1 MKEKISVTGVPKTMQ
16 IREKFLTENGPIY
29 QIAKSAMD
37 ATYAENIEYSKEN
50 VLVIIEGLS
59 MYLNEADVRQIF
71 AIIINSM
78 GVLLMLQSGSGISAI
93 SSVPYA
99 FSEVFPKL
107 SLGTWTYIFQ
117 GILVITLMVLKKRFV
132 PSYLFSFV
140 AGFIFGELMDIN
152 ELWIAKL
159 PLSIPLRIFYFVLS
173 YIILCFGIALS
184 NRCKLPIIP
193 TDLFPR
199 DLSEII
205 GKPYSKVKITFD
217 VTCLIVTACLT
228 YFALGK
234 ILGLGIGT
242 VVAAFTMGKGVSIV
256 GKLIDKKVAF
266 VSVLHKELNEA
277 I

>member
-1 MKEKISVTGVPKTMQ
+1 MNDK
-16 IREKFLTENGPIY
+16 RL
-29 QIAKSAMD
+29 
-37 ATYAENIEYSKEN
+37 
-50 VLVIIEGLS
+50 VLRG
-59 MYLNEADVRQIF
+59 EAALIL

-99 FSEVFPKL
+99 FSEAFPKL

-117 GILVITLMVLKKRFV
+117 GLLVIALMVLKKRFV

-140 AGFIFGELMDIN
+140 AGFLFGEMMDVN
-152 ELWIAKL
+152 ELWITKL

-173 YIILCFGIALS
+173 YIIICFGIALS

-205 GKPYSKVKITFD
+205 NKPYARVKIAFD
-217 VTCLIVTACLT
+217 VTCLFVTACLT

-234 ILGLGIGT
+234 ILGLGVGT
-242 VVAAFTMGKGVSIV
+242 VVAAFTMGKGVAIAGS
-256 GKLIDKKVAF
+256 LIDKRVTF
-266 VSVLHKELNEA
+266 VSVFHKELKEA
-277 I
+277 V

>member
-1 MKEKISVTGVPKTMQ
+1 MNDK
-16 IREKFLTENGPIY
+16 RL
-29 QIAKSAMD
+29 
-37 ATYAENIEYSKEN
+37 
-50 VLVIIEGLS
+50 VLRG
-59 MYLNEADVRQIF
+59 EAALIL

-93 SSVPYA
+93 SSVPYT
-99 FSEVFPKL
+99 FSEAFPKL

-117 GILVITLMVLKKRFV
+117 GLSVITLMVLKKRFV

-140 AGFIFGELMDIN
+140 AGFLFGEMMDVN
-152 ELWIAKL
+152 ELWITKL

-173 YIILCFGIALS
+173 YIIICFGIALS

-205 GKPYSKVKITFD
+205 NKPYARVKIAFD
-217 VTCLIVTACLT
+217 VTCLFVTACLT

-234 ILGLGIGT
+234 ILGLGVGT
-242 VVAAFTMGKGVSIV
+242 VVAAFTMGKGVAIAGS
-256 GKLIDKKVAF
+256 LIDKRVTF
-266 VSVLHKELNEA
+266 VSVFHKELKEA
-277 I
+277 V

>member
-1 MKEKISVTGVPKTMQ
+1 MKDKKIILRGEIT
-16 IREKFLTENGPIY
+16 L
-29 QIAKSAMD
+29 
-37 ATYAENIEYSKEN
+37 
-50 VLVIIEGLS
+50 II
-59 MYLNEADVRQIF
+59 
-71 AIIINSM
+71 AIIINSL

-99 FSEVFPKL
+99 FSEVFPVL

-117 GILVITLMVLKKRFV
+117 GLLVITLMVLKKRFV

-140 AGFIFGELMDIN
+140 AGFLFGEMMDIH
-152 ELWIAKL
+152 ELWITKL

-173 YIILCFGIALS
+173 YIIICFGIALS

-205 GKPYSKVKITFD
+205 NRPYSKVKITFD
-217 VTCLIVTACLT
+217 VTCLFITACMT

-234 ILGLGIGT
+234 NPYLICLSFNFPNLLIL
-242 VVAAFTMGKGVSIV
+242 FTPFS
-256 GKLIDKKVAF
+256 LLF
-266 VSVLHKELNEA
+266 TTLNSLYYST
-277 I
+277 IFF

>member
-1 MKEKISVTGVPKTMQ
+1 MNDK
-16 IREKFLTENGPIY
+16 RL
-29 QIAKSAMD
+29 
-37 ATYAENIEYSKEN
+37 
-50 VLVIIEGLS
+50 VLRG
-59 MYLNEADVRQIF
+59 EAALIL

-117 GILVITLMVLKKRFV
+117 GLLVITLMVLKKRFV

-140 AGFIFGELMDIN
+140 AGFLFGEMMDVN
-152 ELWIAKL
+152 ELWITKL

-173 YIILCFGIALS
+173 YIIICFGIALS

-205 GKPYSKVKITFD
+205 NKPYARVKIAFD
-217 VTCLIVTACLT
+217 VTCLFVTACLT

-234 ILGLGIGT
+234 ILGLGVGT
-242 VVAAFTMGKGVSIV
+242 VVAAFTMGKGVAIAGS
-256 GKLIDKKVAF
+256 LIDKRVTF
-266 VSVLHKELNEA
+266 VSVFYKELKEA
-277 I
+277 V

>member
-1 MKEKISVTGVPKTMQ
+1 MNDK
-16 IREKFLTENGPIY
+16 RL
-29 QIAKSAMD
+29 
-37 ATYAENIEYSKEN
+37 
-50 VLVIIEGLS
+50 VLRG
-59 MYLNEADVRQIF
+59 EAALIL

-99 FSEVFPKL
+99 FSEAFPKL

-117 GILVITLMVLKKRFV
+117 GLLVITLMVLKKRFV

-140 AGFIFGELMDIN
+140 AGFLFGEMMDVN
-152 ELWIAKL
+152 ELWITKL

-173 YIILCFGIALS
+173 YIIICFGIALS

-205 GKPYSKVKITFD
+205 NKPYARVKIAFD
-217 VTCLIVTACLT
+217 VTCLFVTACLT

-234 ILGLGIGT
+234 ILGLGVGT
-242 VVAAFTMGKGVSIV
+242 VVAAFTMGKGVAIAGS
-256 GKLIDKKVAF
+256 LIDKRVTF
-266 VSVLHKELNEA
+266 VSVFHKELKETV
-277 I
+277 

>member
-1 MKEKISVTGVPKTMQ
+1 MNDK
-16 IREKFLTENGPIY
+16 RL
-29 QIAKSAMD
+29 
-37 ATYAENIEYSKEN
+37 
-50 VLVIIEGLS
+50 VLRG
-59 MYLNEADVRQIF
+59 EAALIL

-99 FSEVFPKL
+99 FSEAFPKL

-117 GILVITLMVLKKRFV
+117 GLLVITLMVLKKRFV

-140 AGFIFGELMDIN
+140 AGFLFGEMMDVN
-152 ELWIAKL
+152 ELWITKL

-173 YIILCFGIALS
+173 YIIICFGIALS

-205 GKPYSKVKITFD
+205 NKPYARVKIAFD
-217 VTCLIVTACLT
+217 VTCLFVTACLT

-234 ILGLGIGT
+234 ILGLGVRT
-242 VVAAFTMGKGVSIV
+242 VVAAFTMGKGVAIAGS
-256 GKLIDKKVAF
+256 LIDKRVTF
-266 VSVLHKELNEA
+266 VSVFHKELKEA
-277 I
+277 V

>member
-1 MKEKISVTGVPKTMQ
+1 MKEEKI
-16 IREKFLTENGPIY
+16 
-29 QIAKSAMD
+29 
-37 ATYAENIEYSKEN
+37 
-50 VLVIIEGLS
+50 VLRG
-59 MYLNEADVRQIF
+59 EAALIF

-99 FSEVFPKL
+99 FSEVFTKL

-117 GILVITLMVLKKRFV
+117 GLLVITLMVLRKRFI

-140 AGFIFGELMDIN
+140 AGFLFGECIDIN
-152 ELWIAKL
+152 ELWITKL
-159 PLSIPLRIFYFVLS
+159 PLSIPLRVFYFVLS
-173 YIILCFGIALS
+173 YIIICFGIALS

-205 GKPYSKVKITFD
+205 NKPYSKVKILFD
-217 VTCLIVTACLT
+217 VTCLFVTACLT

-234 ILGLGIGT
+234 VLGLGLGT
-242 VVAAFTMGKGVSIV
+242 VVAAFTMGKGVAIA
-256 GKLIDKKVAF
+256 GNLLDKKITF
-266 VSVLHKELNEA
+266 VSVLYKEPSM
-277 I
+277 

>member
-1 MKEKISVTGVPKTMQ
+1 MNDK
-16 IREKFLTENGPIY
+16 RL
-29 QIAKSAMD
+29 
-37 ATYAENIEYSKEN
+37 
-50 VLVIIEGLS
+50 VLRG
-59 MYLNEADVRQIF
+59 EAALIL

-99 FSEVFPKL
+99 FSEAFPKL

-117 GILVITLMVLKKRFV
+117 GLLVITLMVLKKRFV

-140 AGFIFGELMDIN
+140 AGFLFGEMMDVN
-152 ELWIAKL
+152 ELWITKL

-173 YIILCFGIALS
+173 YIIICFGIALS

-193 TDLFPR
+193 TDLFPK

-205 GKPYSKVKITFD
+205 NKPYARVKIAFD
-217 VTCLIVTACLT
+217 VTCLFVTACLT

-234 ILGLGIGT
+234 ILGLGVGT
-242 VVAAFTMGKGVSIV
+242 VVAAFTMGKGVAIAGS
-256 GKLIDKKVAF
+256 LIDKRVTF
-266 VSVLHKELNEA
+266 VSVFHKELKEA
-277 I
+277 V

>member
-1 MKEKISVTGVPKTMQ
+1 MKDKKIILRG
-16 IREKFLTENGPIY
+16 E
-29 QIAKSAMD
+29 IA
-37 ATYAENIEYSKEN
+37 
-50 VLVIIEGLS
+50 LII
-59 MYLNEADVRQIF
+59 
-71 AIIINSM
+71 AIIINSL

-99 FSEVFPKL
+99 FSEVFPVL

-117 GILVITLMVLKKRFV
+117 GLLVITLMVLKKRFV

-140 AGFIFGELMDIN
+140 AGFLFGEMMDIH
-152 ELWIAKL
+152 ELWITKL

-173 YIILCFGIALS
+173 YIIICFGIALS

-205 GKPYSKVKITFD
+205 NRPYSKVKITFD
-217 VTCLIVTACLT
+217 VTCLFITACMT

-234 ILGLGIGT
+234 NPYLICLSFNFSNLLIL
-242 VVAAFTMGKGVSIV
+242 FTPFSLLFTTLNPLYYSTIFFLKSAT
-256 GKLIDKKVAF
+256 L
-266 VSVLHKELNEA
+266 LPELECKP
-277 I
+277 

>member
-1 MKEKISVTGVPKTMQ
+1 MNDK
-16 IREKFLTENGPIY
+16 RL
-29 QIAKSAMD
+29 
-37 ATYAENIEYSKEN
+37 
-50 VLVIIEGLS
+50 VLRG
-59 MYLNEADVRQIF
+59 EAALIL

-99 FSEVFPKL
+99 FSEVLPKL

-117 GILVITLMVLKKRFV
+117 GLLVITLMVLKKRFV

-140 AGFIFGELMDIN
+140 AGFLFGEMMDVN
-152 ELWIAKL
+152 ELWITKL

-173 YIILCFGIALS
+173 YIIICFGIALS

-205 GKPYSKVKITFD
+205 NKPYARVKIAFD
-217 VTCLIVTACLT
+217 VTCLFVTACLT

-234 ILGLGIGT
+234 ILGLGVGT
-242 VVAAFTMGKGVSIV
+242 VVAAFTMGKGVAIAGS
-256 GKLIDKKVAF
+256 LIDKRVTF
-266 VSVLHKELNEA
+266 VSVFYKELKEA
-277 I
+277 V

>member
-1 MKEKISVTGVPKTMQ
+1 MNDK
-16 IREKFLTENGPIY
+16 RL
-29 QIAKSAMD
+29 
-37 ATYAENIEYSKEN
+37 
-50 VLVIIEGLS
+50 VLRG
-59 MYLNEADVRQIF
+59 EAVLIL

-99 FSEVFPKL
+99 FSEAFPKL

-117 GILVITLMVLKKRFV
+117 GLLVITLMVLKKRFV

-140 AGFIFGELMDIN
+140 AGFLFGEMMDVN
-152 ELWIAKL
+152 ELWITKL

-173 YIILCFGIALS
+173 YIIICFGIALS

-205 GKPYSKVKITFD
+205 NKPYARVKIAFD
-217 VTCLIVTACLT
+217 VTCLFVTACLT

-234 ILGLGIGT
+234 ILGLGVGT
-242 VVAAFTMGKGVSIV
+242 VVAAFTMGKGVAIAGS
-256 GKLIDKKVAF
+256 LIDKRVTF
-266 VSVLHKELNEA
+266 VSVFHKELKEA
-277 I
+277 V

>member
-1 MKEKISVTGVPKTMQ
+1 MNDK
-16 IREKFLTENGPIY
+16 RL
-29 QIAKSAMD
+29 
-37 ATYAENIEYSKEN
+37 
-50 VLVIIEGLS
+50 VLRG
-59 MYLNEADVRQIF
+59 EAALIL

-117 GILVITLMVLKKRFV
+117 GLLVITLMVLKKRFV

-140 AGFIFGELMDIN
+140 AGFLFGEMMDVN
-152 ELWIAKL
+152 ELWITKL

-173 YIILCFGIALS
+173 YIIICFGIALS

-205 GKPYSKVKITFD
+205 NKPYARVKIAFD
-217 VTCLIVTACLT
+217 VTCLLVTACLT

-234 ILGLGIGT
+234 ILGLGVGT
-242 VVAAFTMGKGVSIV
+242 VVAAFTMGKGVAIAGS
-256 GKLIDKKVAF
+256 LIDKRVTF
-266 VSVLHKELNEA
+266 VSVFYKELKEA
-277 I
+277 V

>member
-1 MKEKISVTGVPKTMQ
+1 MNDK
-16 IREKFLTENGPIY
+16 RL
-29 QIAKSAMD
+29 
-37 ATYAENIEYSKEN
+37 
-50 VLVIIEGLS
+50 VLRG
-59 MYLNEADVRQIF
+59 EAALIL

-99 FSEVFPKL
+99 FSEAFPKL

-117 GILVITLMVLKKRFV
+117 GLLVITLMVLKKRFV

-140 AGFIFGELMDIN
+140 AGFLFGEMMDVN
-152 ELWIAKL
+152 ELWITKL

-173 YIILCFGIALS
+173 YIIICFGIALS
-184 NRCKLPIIP
+184 NRCKLPVIP

-205 GKPYSKVKITFD
+205 NKPYARVKIAFD
-217 VTCLIVTACLT
+217 VTCLFVTACLT

-234 ILGLGIGT
+234 ILGLGVGT
-242 VVAAFTMGKGVSIV
+242 VVAAFTMGKGVAIAGS
-256 GKLIDKKVAF
+256 LIDKRVTF
-266 VSVLHKELNEA
+266 VSVFHKELKEA
-277 I
+277 V

>member
-1 MKEKISVTGVPKTMQ
+1 MNDK
-16 IREKFLTENGPIY
+16 RL
-29 QIAKSAMD
+29 
-37 ATYAENIEYSKEN
+37 
-50 VLVIIEGLS
+50 VLRG
-59 MYLNEADVRQIF
+59 EAALIL

-99 FSEVFPKL
+99 FSEAFPKL
-107 SLGTWTYIFQ
+107 SLGTWIYIFQ
-117 GILVITLMVLKKRFV
+117 GLLVITLMVLKKRFV

-140 AGFIFGELMDIN
+140 AGFLFGEMMDVN
-152 ELWIAKL
+152 ELWITKL

-173 YIILCFGIALS
+173 YIIICFGIALS

-205 GKPYSKVKITFD
+205 NKPYARVKIAFD
-217 VTCLIVTACLT
+217 VTCLFVTACLT

-234 ILGLGIGT
+234 ILGLGVGT
-242 VVAAFTMGKGVSIV
+242 VVAAFTMGKGVAIAGS
-256 GKLIDKKVAF
+256 LIDKRVTF
-266 VSVLHKELNEA
+266 VSVFHKELKEA
-277 I
+277 V

>member
-1 MKEKISVTGVPKTMQ
+1 M
-16 IREKFLTENGPIY
+16 ENKRIILRGE
-29 QIAKSAMD
+29 AAL
-37 ATYAENIEYSKEN
+37 
-50 VLVIIEGLS
+50 LV
-59 MYLNEADVRQIF
+59 
-71 AIIINSM
+71 AIIINSI

-99 FSEVFPKL
+99 FSEVFPRL

-117 GILVITLMVLKKRFV
+117 GLLVITLMVLKKRFV

-140 AGFIFGELMDIN
+140 AGFLFGEMMDIN
-152 ELWIAKL
+152 ELWITRL

-173 YIILCFGIALS
+173 YVIICFGIALS

-199 DLSEII
+199 DLAEILN
-205 GKPYSKVKITFD
+205 KPYARVKITFD
-217 VTCLIVTACLT
+217 VTCLVVTACLT

-242 VVAAFTMGKGVSIV
+242 VVAAFTMGKGVAIAGS
-256 GKLIDKKVAF
+256 LIDKKVTF
-266 VSVLHKELNEA
+266 VSVLHKEVDA
-277 I
+277 DTAK